1 MQIVLC
7 IVSVLF
13 GGLSLLAA
21 VSQIKAKSEKKP
33 LAALIMSVGALILFA
48 SVICN
53 IAACQFDHIVAL
65 IGCAAI
71 CAAAIMNG
79 IKSGQFHI
87 QHHIIRITLSVI
99 LTVGSIFL

>member
-33 LAALIMSVGALILFA
+33 LAALIMAVGALILFA

-53 IAACQFDHIVAL
+53 IIAWRFDFIVAL
-65 IGCAAI
+65 IGCAVI

-79 IKSGQFHI
+79 IKSGQLHI

-99 LTVGSIFL
+99 LTVGFIFL

>member
-7 IVSVLF
+7 VVSVLF

-33 LAALIMSVGALILFA
+33 LPALTMAVGALILFA

-53 IAACQFDHIVAL
+53 IAAWRFDYIIAVL
-65 IGCAAI
+65 GCAAI

>member
-1 MQIVLC
+1 MQIALC

-33 LAALIMSVGALILFA
+33 LAAIIMAVGALILF
-48 SVICN
+48 
-53 IAACQFDHIVAL
+53 
-65 IGCAAI
+65 
-71 CAAAIMNG
+71 AAAIMNG

-87 QHHIIRITLSVI
+87 QHHIVRITLSVI
-99 LTVGSIFL
+99 LTVGFIFL